1 MISVKKIILLLFFIP
16 LICFGQKEP
25 NKKNGLDD
33 LLKKAEKL
41 VGKIGLD
48 SDKGKDQKLENR
60 IVSLWKDYNKA
71 FEYKDYEKIASFF
84 TYPST
89 LGISSNPRLFNNKNE
104 LISIYKII
112 REEKIQKGYKYSLL
126 DAYELIKF
134 SDDLCLLKA
143 SFSRFDSNY
152 MKLFSGEALYF
163 FKKINTDWKI
173 YSLDP
178 LSKID

>member
-1 MISVKKIILLLFFIP
+1 MKKIILFLFFIP

-25 NKKNGLDD
+25 NKKNGLEN
-33 LLKKAEKL
+33 LLKKAEKI

-48 SDKGKDQKLENR
+48 RHKEKDQNLENR

-89 LGISSNPRLFNNKNE
+89 LGISSNPRLLNNINDLK
-104 LISIYKII
+104 SIYRII
-112 REEKIQKGYKYSLL
+112 REEKIQEGYMYSLL
-126 DAYELIKF
+126 DAHEFIKF
-134 SDDLCLLKA
+134 SDDLCLLKI
-143 SFSRFDSNY
+143 SFSRFGSNY
-152 MKLFSGEALYF
+152 TKLFSGEALYF